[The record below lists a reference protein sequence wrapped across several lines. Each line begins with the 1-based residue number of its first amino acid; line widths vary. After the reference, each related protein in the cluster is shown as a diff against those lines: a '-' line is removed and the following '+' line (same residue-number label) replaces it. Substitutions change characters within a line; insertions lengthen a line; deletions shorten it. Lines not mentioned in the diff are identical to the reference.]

1 MKNIVTRRILGCAL
15 AAALALTAGA
25 CAKSGAVTAQTA
37 AEEAAA
43 WSTGDEEE
51 NSPQLPNPWTEYD
64 TLEEAEKAAG
74 FSVDVPA
81 AQEGYAQAA
90 YRVMDGILEVE
101 TQDAEGN
108 RLILRKG
115 DRAKMGKEKDISG
128 DCNSYSEAVTR
139 DISGKRME
147 ERGDHGLVSTVEEEA
162 CLSSLSEA
170 VGFSVKTLTELPF
183 AVSDTAYTCYS
194 GGPAQITWTGT
205 GGETCTFRMAQG
217 TGDISEDYND
227 YAGEKVTLS
236 GAGDGTYALARWTD
250 GTMHTR
256 SASCVF
262 YGLGEAGPAVT
273 EQKRHRDTDA
283 SFWESL
289 GFTEVL

>member
-1 MKNIVTRRILGCAL
+1 M
-15 AAALALTAGA
+15 
-25 CAKSGAVTAQTA
+25 
-37 AEEAAA
+37 
-43 WSTGDEEE
+43 
-51 NSPQLPNPWTEYD
+51 
-64 TLEEAEKAAG
+64 
-74 FSVDVPA
+74 DVPA

-250 GTMHTR
+250 ETMHTR

>member
-1 MKNIVTRRILGCAL
+1 MRRETGCFSGRE
-15 AAALALTAGA
+15 TARR
-25 CAKSGAVTAQTA
+25 
-37 AEEAAA
+37 
-43 WSTGDEEE
+43 W
-51 NSPQLPNPWTEYD
+51 
-64 TLEEAEKAAG
+64 
-74 FSVDVPA
+74 
-81 AQEGYAQAA
+81 
-90 YRVMDGILEVE
+90 
-101 TQDAEGN
+101 
-108 RLILRKG
+108 
-115 DRAKMGKEKDISG
+115 GKEKDISG

-139 DISGKRME
+139 DISGKRVE

-183 AVSDTAYTCYS
+183 ADSDTANTCYS

-227 YAGEKVTLS
+227 YAGEKV
-236 GAGDGTYALARWTD
+236 
-250 GTMHTR
+250 
-256 SASCVF
+256 
-262 YGLGEAGPAVT
+262 EAGPAVT